1 MELELRRDWWMHDED
16 FIEDMADIGYRVTDI
31 NDEYAIFTSEDEED
45 EDEWVCY
52 FDTALSTKWIREVVK
67 A

>member
-1 MELELRRDWWMHDED
+1 
-16 FIEDMADIGYRVTDI
+16 MADIGYRVIDI